1 MKEKDSSQIEI
12 VEYKKEYKKAFK
24 SLNQEWIETY
34 FKMEE
39 EDYKALDHPDEYI
52 IQKGGEILFAK
63 CDDEFAGVCALI
75 KLNHEKY
82 DYELAKMAVSPKFQG
97 KGIGRLIGEAV
108 INKARELGAKVIYL
122 ESNTKL
128 TPAINLYYKLG
139 FKKIQ
144 GPASPY
150 KRSNIQMELIL

>member
-1 MKEKDSSQIEI
+1 MKRAGAIKI
-12 VEYKKEYKKAFK
+12 VEYTETYKHIFKE
-24 SLNQEWIETY
+24 LNQQWIETY

-39 EDYKALDHPDEYI
+39 ADYRALDNPDEYI
-52 IQKGGEILFAK
+52 IQKGGTIVVVV
-63 CDDEFAGVCALI
+63 CDNEVAGVCALI

-97 KGIGRLIGEAV
+97 RGIGYKVGEA
-108 INKARELGAKVIYL
+108 IIEKAVGLGAKAIYL
-122 ESNTKL
+122 ESNTIL

-144 GPASPY
+144 GPPSPY
-150 KRSNIQMELIL
+150 ERSNIQMELILK